1 MDVSDLGTRLFS
13 NLAARPEGVLAL
25 RFLLQPAVSSV
36 LGILDG
42 IKDAKTDR
50 TPYLWTI
57 LAVPGKRKG
66 RLSEGLSATAK
77 VLGMALAMD
86 LIYQYRTLDTLFLDE
101 AIVVAFAL
109 GFVPYLLIRGPA
121 ARIARWWMQRKARG

>member
-1 MDVSDLGTRLFS
+1 MDVSDLGMRLFS

-25 RFLLQPAVSSV
+25 RFLLQPAVSSI

-42 IKDAKTDR
+42 IKDGRTDR

-57 LAVPGKRKG
+57 LSEPGKRRG
-66 RLSEGLSATAK
+66 RLSEGVSATAK
-77 VLGMALAMD
+77 VLGMALATD
-86 LIYQYRTLDTLFLDE
+86 LVYQHVSLDTFYLGE

-121 ARIARWWMQRKARG
+121 ARVTRWWMRLKAKG